1 MYNIID
7 FGAMATVVAPEH
19 ILTELK
25 KKLTIPTTGIYQKG
39 NNNICLYIEEKD
51 ALKVPIGIIDENKIP
66 NSFFERDWE
75 KVTYNHK
82 ITLREKQTYLV
93 NKFLERLKI
102 GGILCAKTGTGKS
115 VMGLYIA
122 HKLEYK
128 TLIVVPLVSLVRQW
142 KDLIL
147 KFTDIREDEIGIIQG
162 NVCNTKGKKI
172 CIGMLHTLS
181 KCKYNL
187 ENEFGTVIYDE
198 VHKLGAETFSVVARM
213 FNARYRIGLSA
224 TPRRKDGA
232 DKVFFYNIGDII
244 SYDGKLDVTP
254 DIVMLYYTHVESR
267 GEYNYWNNE
276 FNLGKYLTKLSIAK
290 NRNNIIVNIIVELFK
305 KNRTILV
312 LCDRINHVKFLEK
325 ELKLRK
331 ISSIGIWTGAEK
343 RKDKIIIATHGS
355 CGMGV
360 DIPELDTVIFA
371 SPRADVEQPVGR
383 ILRAMPDKNK
393 PLVIDIVDL
402 ACNEMRN
409 WAKAREKFYK
419 KINANIK
426 VKYIG
431 G

>member
-1 MYNIID
+1 MYKVVD
-7 FGAMATVVAPEH
+7 FGAMSTVVAPEH
-19 ILTELK
+19 ILDELK
-25 KKLTIPTTGIYQKG
+25 KKLTITTKDMYKKEDSHIYLYVGDG
-39 NNNICLYIEEKD
+39 NT
-51 ALKVPIGIIDENKIP
+51 LKVPIGIIDSNKIP
-66 NSFFERDWE
+66 SSFFEREWE
-75 KVTYNHK
+75 RISFRHN
-82 ITLREKQTYLV
+82 IILREKQFYLV
-93 NKFLERLKI
+93 NKFLERLKV

-115 VMGLYIA
+115 VMGLFIA
-122 HKLEYK
+122 HKLGLK
-128 TLIVVPLVSLVRQW
+128 TLIVVPLVSLVKQW

-147 KFTDIREDEIGIIQG
+147 KFTDIKEDEIGLIQG
-162 NVCNTKGKKI
+162 DICDVKDKKI

-232 DKVFFYNIGDII
+232 DKVFFYNIGEII
-244 SYDGKLDVTP
+244 SYDDRLDITP
-254 DIVMLYYTHVESR
+254 DVVMLYYTHVESK

-276 FNLGKYLTKLSIAK
+276 FNFGKYLTKLSIAK
-290 NRNNIIVNIIVELFK
+290 NRNNMIVNIVSELFK
-305 KNRTILV
+305 KGRKILV

-325 ELKLRK
+325 ELKSK
-331 ISSIGIWTGAEK
+331 GIKEIGIWTGAEK

-360 DIPELDTVIFA
+360 DIPELDTLVFA

-383 ILRAMPDKNK
+383 ILRANADKNK

-409 WAKAREKFYK
+409 WSKSREKFYK

-426 VKYIG
+426 IKYIG